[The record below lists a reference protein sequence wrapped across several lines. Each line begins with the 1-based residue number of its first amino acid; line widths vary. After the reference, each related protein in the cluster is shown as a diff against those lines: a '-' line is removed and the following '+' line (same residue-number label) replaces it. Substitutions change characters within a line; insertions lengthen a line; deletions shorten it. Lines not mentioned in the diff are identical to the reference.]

1 MSPTFTSLHNRNYRL
16 FFTGGLVSNTGTWM
30 QRVAQDWLV
39 LQVLHGTGTQ
49 LGITTGLQFLPML
62 LFSMWA
68 GVLADRYSKR
78 ALLYVTQTG
87 LALTAL
93 ALGLLDVA
101 GVAQIWH
108 VYVLAFLTGVITAL
122 DNPTRQSFVVE
133 MVGREHLSNAVGLN
147 SASFQSARVI
157 GPAAAGLLINWIG
170 TGPVFLVN
178 AASFIAVLISLTAMN
193 PALLH
198 PAPRTARGPG
208 QLREG
213 LRYVRARP
221 DLLFVLLV
229 VFFVGTFG
237 MNFQMTTALMAVN
250 VFHRG
255 AGQYGLLGSAMAVGS
270 VVGALF
276 AARRKRPRLRLIVL
290 ATAAFGIA
298 EVAAGVMPT
307 YLTFALSLPFA
318 GVTALT
324 VITAANSTMQLAV
337 SPVMRGRVMALY
349 MAVFMGGTPLG
360 APIVGWV
367 GQTFGPR
374 WTLWLGGVLSAVPA
388 LLGAVVIAR
397 RNPLVVRPHLRP
409 RPKLEIVAQE
419 LADTVQQA

>member
-374 WTLWLGGVLSAVPA
+374 WTLWLGGVLSAVPT